1 MMERDEMILEISMRT
16 DIPMED
22 VEEVLDQEDLIMAE
36 ELLCQKKKKCIV
48 MTVIVTVFVLGAA
61 CALWMLDNKEKI
73 DIEATVKKYVD
84 KFTKEK

>member
-1 MMERDEMILEISMRT
+1 MEREDMIVEISMRT

-22 VEEVLDQEDLIMAE
+22 VEDVLDYQDIIEAE
-36 ELLCQKKKKCIV
+36 ELMSCKKKKCMFMTILIV
-48 MTVIVTVFVLGAA
+48 MFVLGMAVTL
-61 CALWMLDNKEKI
+61 CILDKKEKI